1 MAEADAV
8 AKAALEVLLATKLEQ
23 QAAVSDQL
31 VREIYE
37 TEVRLQYD
45 EARAPAVAAIRKAVE
60 AEVDRE
66 ITAEQGD
73 E

>member
-1 MAEADAV
+1 MADIDAV
-8 AKAALEVLLATKLEQ
+8 AKAALEVLLATKVEQ

-31 VREIYE
+31 LREIYE

-45 EARAPAVAAIRKAVE
+45 DDRSQALAAIRKAVE
-60 AEVDRE
+60 AEVGRE
-66 ITAEQGD
+66 IAAEEGG

>member
-1 MAEADAV
+1 MADVDAV

-31 VREIYE
+31 LREIYE

-45 EARAPAVAAIRKAVE
+45 DDRSPAVAAIRKAVE

-66 ITAEQGD
+66 IAAEEGA